1 MNKSQNTQNHRFLE
15 GFGFSRACCELG
27 NENRSKVRPDSKLP
41 IAGVVH
47 IRSGGSTWI
56 FAENRFT
63 FALGE
68 GVDLIRG
75 GYRCHFWAFQLE
87 LNRLGSKNFAIGSVV
102 AKLQSIVFGEILENF
117 EKFKPKINGN
127 PPNVFKL

>member
-1 MNKSQNTQNHRFLE
+1 MCTW
-15 GFGFSRACCELG
+15 
-27 NENRSKVRPDSKLP
+27 LP
-41 IAGVVH
+41 
-47 IRSGGSTWI
+47 S
-56 FAENRFT
+56 
-63 FALGE
+63 GE

-75 GYRCHFWAFQLE
+75 GYRYHFWAFQLE

-117 EKFKPKINGN
+117 DKFKPKINGN

>member
-1 MNKSQNTQNHRFLE
+1 M
-15 GFGFSRACCELG
+15 
-27 NENRSKVRPDSKLP
+27 
-41 IAGVVH
+41 VH
-47 IRSGGSTWI
+47 IDLVGQPGFLLKIASRLPS
-56 FAENRFT
+56 
-63 FALGE
+63 GE